1 MSLTGGK
8 RKVNKSLKA
17 WVTFVK
23 KVQKEEKLSYKDAI
37 HRAKVRKDKGEKWMV
52 GGVAPPTERSLE
64 NLTTE
69 ITGDR
74 APTMTRTPTIGHI
87 EATPADVEEEAV
99 DMEMEMDTEMEG
111 GRRRRRK
118 SRRGRMSSKAAALSG
133 GRRHRTRK
141 ARRSRRR

>member
-52 GGVAPPTERSLE
+52 GGVAPTTSRNTDNVINDTQNNDDAELGPMPDTVPRLIRTSAIGHTES
-64 NLTTE
+64 
-69 ITGDR
+69 
-74 APTMTRTPTIGHI
+74 APTTI
-87 EATPADVEEEAV
+87 VEEE
-99 DMEMEMDTEMEG
+99 EMEMEMEG

-118 SRRGRMSSKAAALSG
+118 THKRRGSRK
-133 GRRHRTRK
+133 GRTM
-141 ARRSRRR
+141 RRRRASRRR